1 MQGKKLSDNIS
12 LKTGRS
18 KVDNSNPKNLIVCI
32 SENLSIRI
40 GGYCNRYKLMK
51 GEVVGI
57 GIEEVLTEK
66 IR

>member
-1 MQGKKLSDNIS
+1 MS

-18 KVDNSNPKNLIVCI
+18 KVDNLNPKNLTVCI

-40 GGYCNRYKLMK
+40 GWCCNRYKLTK
-51 GEVVGI
+51 GEFVRI
-57 GIEEVLTEK
+57 GIEKVLTEK